1 MRIRRKKNTYK
12 SVHLMHVYIEHQLN
26 LSQLFLCKNQTKI
39 NIAPIYLTNFV
50 VQNILNN
57 AFHLHI

>member
-1 MRIRRKKNTYK
+1 
-12 SVHLMHVYIEHQLN
+12 MHVYIEHQLN